1 MRITLKRIRCN
12 GYTIGHLY
20 MNGQLIEGIDTLE
33 DQDRGLKSTMTIEEI
48 NKIKVKNDT
57 AIPTG
62 IYNINLDTVSSR
74 FSNYSRYPWAKQFGG
89 KLPRLENVKG
99 YAGVLIHV
107 GNTTRDTEG
116 CILIGRNTIKGKITQ
131 SIATFT
137 KLMNILLKYKSEK
150 IELEII

>member
-1 MRITLKRIRCN
+1 
-12 GYTIGHLY
+12 